1 MIVALGAPQSPQNA
15 YRPCS
20 VCHPVDPL
28 GVGIINICMNTS
40 IRSPRETKGQ
50 PQAGV
55 PPRGGGLCF
64 SRASDA
70 GIHADV
76 DDSNAERI
84 DVEVLDPNSTRRI
97 QLWCIKNRKFENA
110 QNRILDVRQFGQ
122 QVVQTTPEP
131 S

>member
-1 MIVALGAPQSPQNA
+1 M
-15 YRPCS
+15 
-20 VCHPVDPL
+20 
-28 GVGIINICMNTS
+28 S
-40 IRSPRETKGQ
+40 IFLNLAIQ

-84 DVEVLDPNSTRRI
+84 DVEVLDPNSTCFRG
-97 QLWCIKNRKFENA
+97 
-110 QNRILDVRQFGQ
+110 V
-122 QVVQTTPEP
+122 EP
-131 S
+131 VMGA